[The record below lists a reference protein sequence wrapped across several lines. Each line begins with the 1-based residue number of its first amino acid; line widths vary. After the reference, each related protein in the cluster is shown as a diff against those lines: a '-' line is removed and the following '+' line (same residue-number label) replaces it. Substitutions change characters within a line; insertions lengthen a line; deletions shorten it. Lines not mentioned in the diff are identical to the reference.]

1 MSEGASK
8 LSGPIPPDPTLFP
21 EYYKRPTS
29 ARGRLEGNSVKLDLL
44 SGPLAPDPRLY
55 PSCYSARPLQAAPRI
70 RPNAKEIL
78 ERGQKGTV
86 GVLLQLDEDLV
97 QNNPPLKK
105 KQPKDHEKENVRR
118 MREIQKKCRE
128 REQELELG
136 KPQPIKALWKS
147 QKYENVPSKVMAQL
161 QEVTPPKIS
170 DQPVYLKAHSRSG
183 YGMPPR
189 RSVSPSPRQTAPADD
204 SDSLKLQVKGV
215 NIDFVSHNARN
226 AKRSSI
232 RRSRSM
238 QMLSEVLEKKQ
249 CDLQEYHNKQKGHM
263 PQYLLERRDQWR
275 REAEERR
282 KNALDPSMPP
292 GHTLMPESERLE
304 TLSTLKQTQQQL
316 LKELLTLPVRA
327 DNLSMQNRRTQLD
340 KKLSEIEEAIKIFSR
355 PKVFIQNDS

>member
-1 MSEGASK
+1 MSKGPSK

-21 EYYKRPTS
+21 QYYKRPAS
-29 ARGRLEGNSVKLDLL
+29 ARGKLEGNSVRLDLL

-86 GVLLQLDEDLV
+86 GALLQLNEESL
-97 QNNPPLKK
+97 QNHPPLKK
-105 KQPKDHEKENVRR
+105 KQPKDYEKENVRR

-136 KPQPIKALWKS
+136 KPQPVKALWKS
-147 QKYENVPSKVMAQL
+147 QKYENVPSKVIAQL
-161 QEVTPPKIS
+161 QAVTPLKIS
-170 DQPVYLKAHSRSG
+170 DQSVYLKAHSRCG
-183 YGMPPR
+183 YGMPPH
-189 RSVSPSPRQTAPADD
+189 RSMSPRPRQTRPADD
-204 SDSLKLQVKGV
+204 SDSLMVKGV

-226 AKRSSI
+226 VKRASLQ
-232 RRSRSM
+232 RSRSM

-249 CDLQEYHNKQKGHM
+249 RELQEYHEKQKGHI
-263 PQYLLERRDQWR
+263 PQYLLERKDQWR

-282 KNALDPSMPP
+282 KNEPDPSVPP
-292 GHTLMPESERLE
+292 GHIMMSETERLE
-304 TLSTLKQTQQQL
+304 TLSSLKQTQQQL
-316 LKELLTLPVRA
+316 LKELLTLPIRA

-340 KKLSEIEEAIKIFSR
+340 KKLSEIEEAIRIFSR
-355 PKVFIQNDS
+355 PKVFIKNDS